1 MTAPSA
7 PLDTAPLD
15 TAPLDTASLD
25 TASPD
30 PGAPGARLDSTL
42 VDLDRDVDQA
52 EDEFARLELLLTE
65 YAGLD
70 DGPRRSALRERLV
83 TGYLPLAQR
92 LAWKYRDRGVQV
104 EDLFQVASIGLLNAV
119 DRFDPTQGS
128 AFLSFAL
135 PTIQGEIR
143 RYFRDRA
150 WSMRVPRGLKDRHL
164 AIAKATSELS
174 ADLNRAPRPSEIA
187 AHLELSVEEVLEG
200 LQAGEAYSSASLDEK
215 LSAAGNGGYSLADVL
230 GEADARLEMVEYRDT
245 LRPLLEALPER
256 ERAIVML
263 RFFGEMT
270 QSQIATEIGVS
281 QMHVS
286 RLLGQILSR
295 FRQQLEQD

>member
-1 MTAPSA
+1 VTTTSA
-7 PLDTAPLD
+7 VADTLPTID
-15 TAPLDTASLD
+15 E
-25 TASPD
+25 
-30 PGAPGARLDSTL
+30 
-42 VDLDRDVDQA
+42 V
-52 EDEFARLELLLTE
+52 EDEFAQLEPLFTE

-70 DGPRRSALRERLV
+70 DGPRRSELREHLV

-119 DRFDPTQGS
+119 DRYDPSHGS

-164 AIAKATSELS
+164 AIAKASSELS
-174 ADLNRAPRPSEIA
+174 AELNRAPRPSEIA
-187 AHLELSVEEVLEG
+187 AHLDLTLDEVLEG
-200 LQAGEAYSSASLDEK
+200 LHAGDAYNSTSLDEK
-215 LSAAGNGGYSLADVL
+215 LSAGGDAGGYSLADML

-256 ERAIVML
+256 ERTIVML

-286 RLLGQILSR
+286 RLLSQILSR

>member
-1 MTAPSA
+1 VTTSSASTTAVDGATPPTEIAHA
-7 PLDTAPLD
+7 P
-15 TAPLDTASLD
+15 
-25 TASPD
+25 
-30 PGAPGARLDSTL
+30 
-42 VDLDRDVDQA
+42 DLDQADDLDQS
-52 EDEFARLELLLTE
+52 EDTEFQLLERLFTE

-70 DGPRRSALRERLV
+70 DGPRRSALRETLV
-83 TGYLPLAQR
+83 TGYLPLARR

-119 DRFDPTQGS
+119 DRFDPGHGS

-143 RYFRDRA
+143 RHFRDRA

-164 AIAKATSELS
+164 AIAKATSVLS
-174 ADLNRAPRPSEIA
+174 AELNRAPRPSEIA
-187 AHLELSVEEVLEG
+187 AHLELSLDEVLEG
-200 LQAGEAYSSASLDEK
+200 LHAGEAYSSASLDEQ
-215 LSAAGNGGYSLADVL
+215 LSAAGDAGGHSLADVL
-230 GEADARLEMVEYRDT
+230 GEADARLEMVEYRDA

-256 ERAIVML
+256 ERTIVML

-286 RLLGQILSR
+286 RLLSQILGR

>member
-1 MTAPSA
+1 MTTAGTAPA
-7 PLDTAPLD
+7 ADTERALGAVDP
-15 TAPLDTASLD
+15 TASLVD
-25 TASPD
+25 KSAGDLGLDAASPEI
-30 PGAPGARLDSTL
+30 
-42 VDLDRDVDQA
+42 DRV
-52 EDEFARLELLLTE
+52 EDTEFQHLEILFTE
-65 YAGLD
+65 YSGLD
-70 DGPRRSALRERLV
+70 EGPRRAALRETLV

-119 DRFDPTQGS
+119 DRFNPEHGS

-164 AIAKATSELS
+164 AIAKATSALS
-174 ADLNRAPRPSEIA
+174 SELNRAPRPSEIA
-187 AHLELSVEEVLEG
+187 AHLDLSVEEVLEG
-200 LQAGEAYSSASLDEK
+200 LHAGEAYSSSSLDEH
-215 LSAAGNGGYSLADVL
+215 LSASGGAGGYSLADML
-230 GEADARLEMVEYRDT
+230 GEADKRLEMVEYRDT

-256 ERAIVML
+256 ERTIVML

-286 RLLGQILSR
+286 RLLTQILGK

>member
-1 MTAPSA
+1 MTAASAVPDVVDAAGPSLEIP
-7 PLDTAPLD
+7 PLPAL
-15 TAPLDTASLD
+15 
-25 TASPD
+25 D
-30 PGAPGARLDSTL
+30 PGEPAAAPDFERAPDT
-42 VDLDRDVDQA
+42 
-52 EDEFARLELLLTE
+52 EFEHLESLFTE
-65 YAGLD
+65 YAALE
-70 DGPRRSALRERLV
+70 DGPERAALREKLV

-119 DRFDPTQGS
+119 DRFKPEQGS

-164 AIAKATSELS
+164 AIAKATSTLS
-174 ADLNRAPRPSEIA
+174 SELNRAPRPSEIA
-187 AHLELSVEEVLEG
+187 AHLELSLDEVLEG
-200 LQAGEAYSSASLDEK
+200 LHAGEAYSSTSLDEH
-215 LSAAGNGGYSLADVL
+215 LSASSGAGGYSLIDML

-256 ERAIVML
+256 ERTIVML

-286 RLLGQILSR
+286 RLLTQILGR

>member
-1 MTAPSA
+1 MTAPSTA
-7 PLDTAPLD
+7 PTPIEGAGPPLDVPPTPAENDLD
-15 TAPLDTASLD
+15 DVPQSEFQHLEQLFAEYASL
-25 TASPD
+25 
-30 PGAPGARLDSTL
+30 G
-42 VDLDRDVDQA
+42 
-52 EDEFARLELLLTE
+52 
-65 YAGLD
+65 
-70 DGPRRSALRERLV
+70 DGPRRTALRDTLV

-119 DRFDPTQGS
+119 DRFKPEQGS

-164 AIAKATSELS
+164 AIAKATSTLS
-174 ADLNRAPRPSEIA
+174 AELNRAPRPSEIA
-187 AHLELSVEEVLEG
+187 AHLDLSLDEVLEG
-200 LQAGEAYSSASLDEK
+200 LHAGEAYSSTSLDEH
-215 LSAAGNGGYSLADVL
+215 LSASGGGGYSLGDML

-256 ERAIVML
+256 ERTIVML

-270 QSQIATEIGVS
+270 QSQIAAEIGVS

-286 RLLGQILSR
+286 RLLSQILGR
-295 FRQQLEQD
+295 FRQQLEQG

>member
-1 MTAPSA
+1 VEFTA
-7 PLDTAPLD
+7 
-15 TAPLDTASLD
+15 
-25 TASPD
+25 
-30 PGAPGARLDSTL
+30 
-42 VDLDRDVDQA
+42 
-52 EDEFARLELLLTE
+52 LE
-65 YAGLD
+65 
-70 DGPRRSALRERLV
+70 DGPRRSQLREQLV

-119 DRFDPTQGS
+119 DRFDPAQGS

-174 ADLNRAPRPSEIA
+174 SELNRAPRPSEIA
-187 AHLELSVEEVLEG
+187 THLDLTLDEVLEG
-200 LQAGEAYSSASLDEK
+200 LNAGEAYNSTSLDEK
-215 LSAAGNGGYSLADVL
+215 LSAAGDAGGYSLADML

-256 ERAIVML
+256 ERTIVML

-270 QSQIATEIGVS
+270 QSQIANEIGVS

-286 RLLGQILSR
+286 RLLSQILSR
-295 FRQQLEQD
+295 FRQQLEQE

>member
-1 MTAPSA
+1 MK
-7 PLDTAPLD
+7 
-15 TAPLDTASLD
+15 
-25 TASPD
+25 TASPSPTAVGGGEAAIEID
-30 PGAPGARLDSTL
+30 EP
-42 VDLDRDVDQA
+42 
-52 EDEFARLELLLTE
+52 EDTEFQKLEHLFTE
-65 YAGLD
+65 YAGLG
-70 DGPRRSALRERLV
+70 DGSRRSALRESLV
-83 TGYLPLAQR
+83 TGYLPLARR
-92 LAWKYRDRGVQV
+92 LAWRYRDRGVQV

-119 DRFDPTQGS
+119 DRFDPSHGS

-164 AIAKATSELS
+164 AIARATSVLS
-174 ADLNRAPRPSEIA
+174 AEMNRAPRPSEIA
-187 AHLELSVEEVLEG
+187 TYLELSLDDVLEG
-200 LQAGEAYSSASLDEK
+200 LHAGEAYSSTSLDEQ
-215 LSAAGNGGYSLADVL
+215 LSAVGETGGYSLVDML

-256 ERAIVML
+256 ERTIVML

-270 QSQIATEIGVS
+270 QSQIAIEIGVS

-286 RLLGQILSR
+286 RLLSQILGR

>member
-1 MTAPSA
+1 MLDGDIPSSERPDSDP
-7 PLDTAPLD
+7 PLADQ
-15 TAPLDTASLD
+15 
-25 TASPD
+25 SPQA
-30 PGAPGARLDSTL
+30 GEKSSA
-42 VDLDRDVDQA
+42 DLDQA
-52 EDEFARLELLLTE
+52 GESEFHHLERLFVEFAGLE
-65 YAGLD
+65 
-70 DGPRRSALRERLV
+70 DGPRRDALRETLV

-104 EDLFQVASIGLLNAV
+104 DDLFQVASIGLLNAV
-119 DRFDPTQGS
+119 DRFSPEHGS

-164 AIAKATSELS
+164 AIAKATSALS
-174 ADLNRAPRPSEIA
+174 SELNRSPRPSELA
-187 AHLELSVEEVLEG
+187 AHLGLSLDEVLEG
-200 LQAGEAYSSASLDEK
+200 LHAGEAYSSSSLDEH
-215 LSAAGNGGYSLADVL
+215 LSAANGPGGYSLADML

-256 ERAIVML
+256 ERSIVML

-286 RLLGQILSR
+286 RLLSQILSK